1 LSVSD
6 RYPTTVEDIDAA
18 WLTAAM
24 AERNP
29 GVVVESVEVRSRQ
42 DMTNSH
48 ALITL
53 TYADPD
59 LAATSGAP
67 ATAFCKMAP
76 VDGRREAIIATR
88 MGPME
93 ARFYRELA
101 PLLDLRVPE
110 AHVAADDDDSGLFV
124 LVLEDLVDAG
134 CLVSDGTWGIPA
146 DAVAGALEELAVM
159 HARFADDAVRQV
171 EAGWV
176 PVRGPGG
183 DMGKVM
189 LRYGIE
195 HHRDRLSGAF
205 VDVASIYC
213 ERTTELHD
221 LWHEGPR
228 TVIHGD
234 THLGNLFLDDGRVGF
249 LDWGIINA
257 GSCMR
262 DASYL
267 LTMAMDIEE
276 RRANQI
282 DLLHLYV
289 EALAAAGGPEI
300 SVNEAWAMHRVQA
313 GYNVPASCQVV
324 TFEESR
330 TPERSVF
337 ADAFLARAEASLDD
351 LEVVV
356 ALAARGL
363 DADPSIFAS

>member
-1 LSVSD
+1 MQD
-6 RYPTTVEDIDAA
+6 HEYPTTVEDIDAG
-18 WLTAAM
+18 WLTAAL
-24 AERNP
+24 ADRHP
-29 GVVVESVEVRSRQ
+29 GVEVVAVEVRSRH

-48 ALITL
+48 AMIGV

-59 LAATSGAP
+59 AAARSGAP
-67 ATAFCKMAP
+67 TSAFCKLPP

-93 ARFYRELA
+93 ARFYRQLA
-101 PLLDLRVPE
+101 PSLDLRVPE
-110 AHVAADDDDSGLFV
+110 AHVAREDDESGLFV
-124 LVLEDLVDAG
+124 LVLEDLVEKG
-134 CLVSDGTWGIPA
+134 CLVSDGTWGIPV
-146 DAVAGALEELAVM
+146 DGVAGALEELALM
-159 HARFADDAVRQV
+159 HARFADPAVR
-171 EAGWV
+171 EASASWV
-176 PVRGPGG
+176 PVRGAGG
-183 DMGKVM
+183 DMGKNM

-195 HHRDRLSGAF
+195 NHRDRVSDAF
-205 VDVASIYC
+205 VDVSSIYC
-213 ERTTELHD
+213 EQTSELHE

-234 THLGNLFLDDGRVGF
+234 THIGNLFLDEGRVGF
-249 LDWGIINA
+249 LDWGIVNA

-276 RRANQI
+276 RRANQV

-300 SVNEAWAMHRVQA
+300 AVSDAWAMHRIQA
-313 GYNVPASCQVV
+313 AYNVPASCQVV
-324 TFEESR
+324 TFESSR
-330 TPERSVF
+330 TPERAVF
-337 ADAFLARAEASLDD
+337 ADAFLARAEASLED
-351 LEVVV
+351 LEVVA

>member
-1 LSVSD
+1 VD
-6 RYPTTVEDIDAA
+6 DGYPTTVDEIDAE
-18 WLTAAM
+18 WLTAAL
-24 AERNP
+24 AERHP

-42 DMTNSH
+42 NMTNSH
-48 ALITL
+48 ALIGV

-59 LAATSGAP
+59 LAARSGAP
-67 ATAFCKMAP
+67 DTAFCKMPP
-76 VDGRREAIIATR
+76 VDGRRAAIIATR

-101 PLLDLRVPE
+101 PSLDLRVPE
-110 AHVAADDDDSGLFV
+110 AHVAREDDETGLFV
-124 LVLEDLVDAG
+124 LVLEDLVEKG
-134 CLVSDGTWGIPA
+134 CLVSDGTWGIPV
-146 DAVAGALEELAVM
+146 DGVAGALEELALM
-159 HARFADDAVRQV
+159 HAHFADPAVREA

-183 DMGKVM
+183 DMGKQM

-195 HHRDRLSGAF
+195 NHRDRLSDAF
-205 VDVASIYC
+205 VDVSSVYC
-213 ERTTELHD
+213 EHTAELHD

-234 THLGNLFLDDGRVGF
+234 THIGNLFLDDGRVGF
-249 LDWGIINA
+249 LDWGIVNA

-267 LTMAMDIEE
+267 LTMAMGIDE
-276 RRANQI
+276 RRANQV

-289 EALAAAGGPEI
+289 DALAAAGGPEL
-300 SVNEAWAMHRVQA
+300 SVSDAWAMHRIQA
-313 GYNVPASCQVV
+313 AYNVPASCQAV
-324 TFEESR
+324 TFESSR
-330 TPERSVF
+330 TPERAVF

-351 LEVVV
+351 LEVVA

-363 DADPSIFAS
+363 DADPSIFAA